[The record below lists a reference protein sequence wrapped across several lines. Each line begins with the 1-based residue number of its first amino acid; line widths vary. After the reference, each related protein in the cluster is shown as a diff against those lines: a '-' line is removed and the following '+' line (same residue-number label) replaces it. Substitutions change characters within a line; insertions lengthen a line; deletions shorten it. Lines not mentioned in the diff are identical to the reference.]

1 MGFGSGM
8 GKRLPVRRLEPSKA
22 YFGGARQCRRP
33 AAARGDKPA
42 WFCASVL
49 RLAFC
54 FNPRPAL
61 ASGATTPKMETSTK
75 TSVSIRAPLLRA
87 GRPERVFAD
96 DRLKRV
102 SIRAPLLRAGRQF
115 QEVLDVRDCG
125 FNPRPALASGATK
138 KTGVKNSQII
148 TFQSAPRSC
157 ERGDTYSIA
166 GARVTISFNPRP
178 ALASGATAARARARW
193 H

>member
-61 ASGATTPKMETSTK
+61 ASGATTWGAGDGESIT
-75 TSVSIRAPLLRA
+75 VSIRAPLLRA
-87 GRPERVFAD
+87 GRLV
-96 DRLKRV
+96 
-102 SIRAPLLRAGRQF
+102 PLL
-115 QEVLDVRDCG
+115 ETVR
-125 FNPRPALASGATK
+125 R
-138 KTGVKNSQII
+138 GV
-148 TFQSAPRSC
+148 FQSAPRSC
-157 ERGDTYSIA
+157 ERGDPL
-166 GARVTISFNPRP
+166 R
-178 ALASGATAARARARW
+178 
-193 H
+193 